1 MPLLPS
7 GRSLYINAPLT
18 NISVG
23 WQQSPLSRQYVAS
36 QVFPIVP
43 VQTQGGLFWKYNQE
57 DWYRGQAEKRAPAT
71 ESSGGG
77 WDVTTDNYFCDV
89 YAVHKDLADQDVANA
104 SAMFNL
110 DRDATIWVTQNLL
123 QKRENLFAASFMVAS
138 TWTGSSAVSGG
149 GAGGDLTGVASGPT
163 AGQFI
168 QFDASGS
175 DPIGLV
181 AGQSIGMARA
191 TGFRPNTLVMGPTVY
206 NALLQNS
213 SIIERI
219 KYSERGIISEDL
231 LRQVFGVDRLFVTWG
246 IQNTANYGETAAYSF
261 IKDDAMLLCYSA
273 PSPGLMQPTAGYI
286 FTWAGFLGAQAYGT
300 RIKRFRMEELEA
312 DRVEGEMAF
321 DMKVIDPRLGV
332 FFTNVTGAA

>member
-23 WQQSPLSRQYVAS
+23 WQQSPLGRQYVAA
-36 QVFPIVP
+36 QVFPQVP
-43 VQTQGGLFWKYNQE
+43 VQQQGGLYWKYNQE
-57 DWYRGQAEKRAPAT
+57 DWYRGQAEKRAPGT
-71 ESSGGG
+71 ESAGGG

-89 YAVHKDLADQDVANA
+89 YAVHKDLADQDRANA

-110 DRDATIWVTQNLL
+110 ERDATVWCTQNLL
-123 QKRENLFAASFMVAS
+123 QKRESLFAASFLTTSV
-138 TWTGSSAVSGG
+138 WTGSTGLNGG
-149 GAGGDLTGVASGPT
+149 SDGADLTGVASSAST
-163 AGQFI
+163 NQFI

-181 AGQSIGMARA
+181 SGQSIGMAKR
-191 TGFRPNTLVMGPTVY
+191 TGFRPNTLVMGPSVY
-206 NALLQNS
+206 NALINNS

-219 KYSERGIISEDL
+219 KYSERGLVSEEL

-246 IQNTANYGETAAYSF
+246 IQNTAEYGAAGSYGF

-273 PSPGLMQPTAGYI
+273 PTPGLMQPTAGYV
-286 FTWAGFLGAQAYGT
+286 FTWAGFLGAQSYGT
-300 RIKRFRMEELEA
+300 RIKRFRMEHLEA

-321 DMKVIDPRLGV
+321 DMKVIDSRLGV
-332 FFTNVTGAA
+332 FFNNCTSV